1 MENKPG
7 PFHDEKSEKV
17 SQCQKKLKG
26 VTLWD
31 CSTSNLSENIKK
43 LKGDPLVKSFFS
55 KKVSQSQKYSKEY
68 PLAPLIFLNDVKST
82 YKLLKK

>member
-43 LKGDPLVKSFFS
+43 FEGRPFGEKFFFEKSLTEP
-55 KKVSQSQKYSKEY
+55 KI
-68 PLAPLIFLNDVKST
+68 L
-82 YKLLKK
+82 